1 MVCQV
6 WESPRRT
13 RQRPAPASAPGP
25 EAAEAEGRKSPETR
39 WRASLLRV
47 QEIQR
52 WGHTYLLSTVYTH
65 IYILQV
71 VCGGAA
77 LLGPGAAE
85 PPRPLHTAQGPG
97 LGLQVPRPRG
107 ELRGSV
113 PRPLQV
119 ASLHH
124 SQHICNMYTTSQ
136 PRPRPPQPAEAAA
149 QPGPA
154 ARAASPRPPH
164 QTQETVLWPPAPGPR
179 TCPAW

>member
-25 EAAEAEGRKSPETR
+25 EAAEDEGRKSPQTR

-52 WGHTYLLSTVYTH
+52 WIPTLSTIYTYLLSTVSTH
-65 IYILQV
+65 IYYLQCLHISIIYSIYTYLQYLQV
-71 VCGGAA
+71 VRGGAA

-85 PPRPLHTAQGPG
+85 PPGPLHAAQGPG
-97 LGLQVPRPRG
+97 LRLQVPRPRG

-119 ASLHH
+119 PT
-124 SQHICNMYTTSQ
+124 YTTQQS
-136 PRPRPPQPAEAAA
+136 
-149 QPGPA
+149 GY
-154 ARAASPRPPH
+154 
-164 QTQETVLWPPAPGPR
+164 L
-179 TCPAW
+179 